1 MSAHTG
7 SNTARGDRARRL
19 VGVDVARCI
28 AVLGMFNVHFGVPV
42 FFGPLSG
49 YVAHYSSGRSTAL
62 FTLLAGV
69 SLAMLSGRTEPPRG
83 VDLQR
88 ARLRIAVRALLL
100 IVVGLLLARVTAPT
114 GFLLTVIIPFYGLYF
129 LLCLPFVRLRARG
142 LAIAAVCTAIA
153 GPQLSFVLRG
163 LLADGG
169 PLAGVQPAFESV
181 DPAHLFA
188 GEGLFTLLLTG
199 FYPAAAYVPLVLAGM
214 AVGRLDLRCTR
225 VRIRLA
231 ITGLAAAVTAPI
243 TAAVLLALTGSAPPE
258 DGWGNVPV
266 DNPGG
271 LLGTTPHSGT
281 TLELLGAVGTGLV
294 IVVVCLELADQLGSL
309 LRPFAVAGSM
319 ALSLYTAHALVLA
332 WQVVIGGWPMM
343 RVREDLAEMA
353 RLGPELPKGPMVPG
367 FPADASEPDGL
378 IGLVNTWM
386 SELVPIATLVLPFLW
401 CLLFRRGPLEAAIS
415 EGVRVITARLEPLL
429 PAHRATASGRSFDR
443 HQRPS

>member
-1 MSAHTG
+1 MTAHTG
-7 SNTARGDRARRL
+7 SNTARAGRARRL
-19 VGVDVARCI
+19 VGIDVARCV
-28 AVLGMFNVHFGVPV
+28 AVLGMFNVHFGVPI

-49 YVAHYSSGRSTAL
+49 HVAHYSSGRSTAL

-83 VDLQR
+83 ADLQQ

-100 IVVGLLLARVTAPT
+100 IVVGLVLARVTAPT

-142 LAIAAVCTAIA
+142 LAIAAVCAAVI
-153 GPQLSFVLRG
+153 GPQLSFLLRG
-163 LLADGG
+163 LLADTG
-169 PLAGVQPAFESV
+169 PLAGVQAAFESV

-188 GEGLFTLLLTG
+188 GEGLFALLLTG

-214 AVGRLDLRCTR
+214 AVGRLDLRNTQ

-231 ITGLAAAVTAPI
+231 LVGLSAAVAAPVTA
-243 TAAVLLALTGSAPPE
+243 TVLLTATNSAAPD
-258 DGWGNVPV
+258 DGWGSVPL

-294 IVVVCLELADQLGSL
+294 IVVVCLELADRLGSL
-309 LRPFAVAGSM
+309 LHPFAAAGSM

-343 RVREDLAEMA
+343 RVPEDLAELA
-353 RLGPELPKGPMVPG
+353 RLGPELPKGPLVPG
-367 FPADASEPDGL
+367 FPADASEPDG
-378 IGLVNTWM
+378 IVGFVNAWM
-386 SELVPIATLVLPFLW
+386 SELFPIAALVLPVLW

-415 EGVRVITARLEPLL
+415 EGVRAITARLQPLL
-429 PAHRATASGRSFDR
+429 PAHRTTGTSNETRQRS
-443 HQRPS
+443 